1 MIDNEIVEARRK
13 LLHIQTD
20 VNLALGELENYIS
33 RKEQE
38 EENEIL

>member
-1 MIDNEIVEARRK
+1 MTYNEIVEARRK

-33 RKEQE
+33 KKEQE
-38 EENEIL
+38 ENERQ